1 MTNSPV
7 GSEHSGESLYERV
20 GGAPVFKRLVDI
32 FYDRIAADPALR
44 PLFPEDLE
52 PGKRYQFLFLSQYFG
67 GPTDYLAE
75 RGHPRLRMRHLPF
88 AIDRRAKDR
97 WLEHM
102 LAAID
107 SVGIP
112 EPDRSEMRRYFERAA
127 EFMINRFE
135 DGSSG

>member
-1 MTNSPV
+1 
-7 GSEHSGESLYERV
+7 
-20 GGAPVFKRLVDI
+20 
-32 FYDRIAADPALR
+32 
-44 PLFPEDLE
+44 
-52 PGKRYQFLFLSQYFG
+52 
-67 GPTDYLAE
+67 
-75 RGHPRLRMRHLPF
+75 MRHLPF